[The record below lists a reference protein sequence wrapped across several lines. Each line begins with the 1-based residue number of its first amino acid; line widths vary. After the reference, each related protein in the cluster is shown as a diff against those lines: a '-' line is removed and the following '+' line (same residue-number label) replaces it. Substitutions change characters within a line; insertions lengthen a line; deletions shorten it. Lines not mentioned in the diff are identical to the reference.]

1 MFYTPY
7 TANKR
12 LYCPNKSGTDT
23 YNCWELVSLP
33 NGTKSFVRG
42 VDKPLYQRIQSFA
55 SETDIKLII
64 SRCIARDGDLSSL
77 MADKSRS
84 IDLRLFPS
92 NVKEYQNFVNSV
104 KNAYENLP
112 MPLKGKFS
120 SFDEFSKNPDMLATF
135 FNEMVA
141 QIENKAIQPDT
152 KE

>member
-1 MFYTPY
+1 
-7 TANKR
+7 
-12 LYCPNKSGTDT
+12 
-23 YNCWELVSLP
+23 
-33 NGTKSFVRG
+33 
-42 VDKPLYQRIQSFA
+42 
-55 SETDIKLII
+55 
-64 SRCIARDGDLSSL
+64 